1 MTSLEN
7 IKGEYQEKIKVLVI
21 NELSDTRQK
30 YENQI
35 KALDIKINQEEY
47 YHNLLTKLTNN
58 LKKES
63 ESLLGHN
70 HNQKSCNPF
79 IYPSFYNFNSF
90 DKQIINNYYQNNKNI
105 LDLGC
110 LKLLKFKYKINYI
123 KDLEVYQLDQ
133 KDYNKKRI
141 LFEQNIKKFQEKK
154 KELIK
159 KLLIN
164 RCKTVHLLKSKKIN
178 LNFITRFIDNKQFLS
193 DYKESF
199 FFDDSEINQIIQN
212 IKSLD
217 TNLDLLK
224 KELEIFIKNQNLNQ
238 NKQLYNY
245 NNRNNTNNNNN
256 NNYLN
261 QKGYSK
267 IIINKRALYQT
278 FEGKINSSFK
288 RRYLEEIK
296 EIEQNIELFKTDKSK
311 IKQELNL
318 VIRKQNKTDIN
329 IIELRLNRYY
339 NPRIKQL
346 KKKLIIKN
354 K

>member
-7 IKGEYQEKIKVLVI
+7 IEGTYQEKIQDLVI

-35 KALDIKINQEEY
+35 KDLDIKITQEEY
-47 YHNLLTKLTNN
+47 FHNLLTKLTNN

-63 ESLLGHN
+63 ESLLEHN

-105 LDLGC
+105 LDLDC

-199 FFDDSEINQIIQN
+199 FDDSEINQIIQN

-224 KELEIFIKNQNLNQ
+224 KELEIFIKNQNQNQ
-238 NKQLYNY
+238 NK
-245 NNRNNTNNNNN
+245 
-256 NNYLN
+256 N
-261 QKGYSK
+261 Q
-267 IIINKRALYQT
+267 N
-278 FEGKINSSFK
+278 
-288 RRYLEEIK
+288 
-296 EIEQNIELFKTDKSK
+296 QNQNQNPTLKSK
-311 IKQELNL
+311 
-318 VIRKQNKTDIN
+318 
-329 IIELRLNRYY
+329 
-339 NPRIKQL
+339 
-346 KKKLIIKN
+346 
-354 K
+354 